1 MKFWR
6 NVYVV
11 RVADEG
17 KFLKQCGAKVIKKNY
32 LCANFLNKKNM
43 RIGLIDVDYFGK
55 FPNLAL
61 MKISAFHK
69 NNGDE
74 VEWYFP
80 FAQRYDKVYISK
92 VFSFTRDYQEVI
104 NADEVVR
111 GGSGYA
117 IKLVDGREVWSE
129 NAEFQQHLPDE
140 IEHIYPDYSLYPQLT
155 KKKAFGFLSRGC
167 PRGCEFCHVAKKEG
181 KCSKKVADLSEFW
194 RNQKEIVLL
203 DPNITACAERFELL
217 QQLADSRA
225 LVDFTQGIDMRMMTS
240 DLSRIFAKI
249 RKKRVHFAW
258 DRIGDE
264 DALMN
269 GLEKWKTHNTIG
281 DKKLICFVL
290 TNFDTTF
297 EQDLHRL
304 TILRKMKI
312 QPYVMVYNKL
322 NANSRYKELQN
333 WCNDPRIWAKC
344 ENFDKYKKF

>member
-1 MKFWR
+1 
-6 NVYVV
+6 
-11 RVADEG
+11 
-17 KFLKQCGAKVIKKNY
+17 
-32 LCANFLNKKNM
+32 M
-43 RIGLIDVDYFGK
+43 RIGLMDLDFCGK

-69 NNGDE
+69 NKGDE

-92 VFSFTRDYQEVI
+92 VFSFTKDYQEVI

-117 IKLVDGREVWSE
+117 IKLVDGREVWTE
-129 NAEFQQHLPDE
+129 NAEYQQYLPDE

-155 KKKAFGFLSRGC
+155 ENKALGFLSRGC

-194 RNQKEIVLL
+194 QNQKEIVLL
-203 DPNITACAERFELL
+203 DPNITACTERFDLL

-225 LVDFTQGIDMRMMTS
+225 WVDFTQGIDIRVMTD
-240 DLSRIFAKI
+240 DLAKMFAKI
-249 RKKRVHFAW
+249 RKKRLHFAW
-258 DRIGDE
+258 DRINDE
-264 DALMN
+264 DAILR
-269 GLEKWKTHNTIG
+269 GLECFSHRNSIG

-297 EQDLHRL
+297 EEDLRRL
-304 TILRKMKI
+304 AILRTKKI
-312 QPYVMVYNKL
+312 QPYVMIYNKL
-322 NANSRYKELQN
+322 NAKSKYKELQN
-333 WCNDPRIWAKC
+333 WANDPRIWAKC
-344 ENFDKYKKF
+344 ENFANYKKI

>member
-1 MKFWR
+1 MR
-6 NVYVV
+6 
-11 RVADEG
+11 
-17 KFLKQCGAKVIKKNY
+17 
-32 LCANFLNKKNM
+32 M
-43 RIGLIDVDYFGK
+43 RIGLLDLDFCGK

-61 MKISAFHK
+61 MKISAYHK
-69 NNGDE
+69 NKGDE

-92 VFSFTRDYQEVI
+92 VFSFTKDYQDVV
-104 NADEVVR
+104 NADQVVR

-117 IKLVDGREVWSE
+117 IKLVDGREIWTE
-129 NAEFQQHLPDE
+129 NTEFQQHLPDE

-155 KKKAFGFLSRGC
+155 ENKAFGFLSRGC

-181 KCSKKVADLSEFW
+181 KCSKKVANLNEFW

-203 DPNITACAERFELL
+203 DPNITACPERIDLL

-225 LVDFTQGIDMRMMTS
+225 WVDFTQGIDMRVMTD
-240 DLSRIFAKI
+240 DLAKMFAKI
-249 RKKRVHFAW
+249 RKKRLHFAW
-258 DRIGDE
+258 DRIIDE
-264 DALMN
+264 DAILR
-269 GLEKWKTHNTIG
+269 GLECFSQRNSIG

-297 EQDLHRL
+297 EEDLRRL
-304 TILRKMKI
+304 SILRTKKI

-333 WCNDPRIWAKC
+333 WTNDPRIWAKC
-344 ENFDKYKKF
+344 ENFANYKKI

>member
-1 MKFWR
+1 
-6 NVYVV
+6 
-11 RVADEG
+11 
-17 KFLKQCGAKVIKKNY
+17 
-32 LCANFLNKKNM
+32 M
-43 RIGLIDVDYFGK
+43 RIGLIDVDYLGK

-92 VFSFTRDYQEVI
+92 VFSFTKDYQDGV

-117 IKLVDGREVWSE
+117 IKFVDGREVWSE

-140 IEHIYPDYSLYPQLT
+140 IEHINPDYSLYPQLT
-155 KKKAFGFLSRGC
+155 KNKAFGFLSRGC
-167 PRGCEFCHVAKKEG
+167 PRGCDFCHVAKKEG

-225 LVDFTQGIDMRMMTS
+225 LVDFTQGIDMRVMTD
-240 DLSRIFAKI
+240 DLAKMFSKI
-249 RKKRVHFAW
+249 RKRRLHCAW
-258 DRIGDE
+258 DRFD
-264 DALMN
+264 DKDLFLK
-269 GLEKWKTHNTIG
+269 GLEVYKRHNNVNNKNLMVFMI
-281 DKKLICFVL
+281 

-297 EQDLHRL
+297 EQDLQRIY
-304 TILRKMKI
+304 TLRDLNV
-312 QPYVMVYNKL
+312 QPYVMIYNKL
-322 NANSRYKELQN
+322 NAEKKYLDLQR
-333 WCNDPRIWAKC
+333 WVNDVRIFCKC
-344 ENFDKYKKF
+344 ENFANYQKI